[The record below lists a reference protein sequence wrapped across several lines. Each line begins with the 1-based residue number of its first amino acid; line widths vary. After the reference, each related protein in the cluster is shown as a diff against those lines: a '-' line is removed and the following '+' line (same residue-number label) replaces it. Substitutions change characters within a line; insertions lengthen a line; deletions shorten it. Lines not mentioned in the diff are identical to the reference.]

1 MSSLSHPDAGNPGP
15 MVLNPNACAHGLAA
29 TLTGGYHIVFKV
41 EDVLFV
47 VTEGICCYNSAP
59 QTEC

>member
-1 MSSLSHPDAGNPGP
+1 

-41 EDVLFV
+41 EDVPFV
-47 VTEGICCYNSAP
+47 VTEDICCYNSAP